1 MNREVQR
8 NTPGGWLRGLALAL
22 AHAGKR
28 QEIDAAPIRPYRA
41 KRPPSNGRER
51 KAAAEERRARRQ
63 AKRAEQYRRQQE
75 GANPR
80 YKPDMAGSG
89 QYGICAHC
97 GKPPT
102 PEGHDGCLGTLP
114 EQVVMNACCGH
125 GNDRQ
130 AYVQHWDGTAS
141 RGGDAL
147 EEQRRLI
154 HGTMAVPARLLRGR

>member
-1 MNREVQR
+1 M
-8 NTPGGWLRGLALAL
+8 TARGHYLG
-22 AHAGKR
+22 H
-28 QEIDAAPIRPYRA
+28 PITWDDTRKCWA
-41 KRPPSNGRER
+41 FSNG
-51 KAAAEERRARRQ
+51 Q
-63 AKRAEQYRRQQE
+63 ACNEQLYT
-75 GANPR
+75 
-80 YKPDMAGSG
+80 PDMAGSG
-89 QYGICAHC
+89 QRGICAHC

-141 RGGDAL
+141 RGADAI
-147 EEQRRLI
+147 EEQCRLI